1 MKIFFD
7 TSVLVAASV
16 RSHPHYLQAL
26 PALER
31 IRAGKDIGFISGHS
45 IAEVFA
51 VLTRLPIVPRVHA
64 SEAIRIITGNLLPSL
79 ETVVASKK
87 EYLDAL
93 AIMEQGGWSG
103 AKIYDVLLLICAEK
117 CRAER
122 IYTFNL
128 SDFRALAPPSSQ
140 NKICAP

>member
-1 MKIFFD
+1 MKVFLD

-31 IRAGKDIGFISGHS
+31 IKAGKDVGFISSHS

-51 VLTRLPIVPRVHA
+51 GLTRLPIVPRVHA
-64 SEAIRIITGNLLPSL
+64 SEAVRIITGNLLPNL
-79 ETVVASKK
+79 ETVAVSKDD
-87 EYLDAL
+87 YLDAL

-128 SDFRALAPPSSQ
+128 SDFRALASPSSQ
-140 NKICAP
+140 SKIGAP